1 MAKKYIFIILLLA
14 ITVYTRFLN
23 LNWDRGWGFHP
34 DENNLWG
41 ASRSVKWFSNID
53 PKFYAY
59 GGFPVYLY
67 SFFDS
72 KIQVRAVSAIL
83 QTGIIGL
90 LFLIGKKLRGPRTG
104 FLAAL
109 MGIFSAGLIQ
119 AAHFLT
125 VESLIGFFGLAILF
139 CLLNYENG
147 GGRKNIYSN
156 QSIYPF

>member
-41 ASRSVKWFSNID
+41 ASGNVKLFSSFD

-59 GGFPVYLY
+59 GGFPIYLY
-67 SFFDS
+67 SFLDS
-72 KIQVRAVSAIL
+72 KVQARAVSAFL
-83 QTGIIGL
+83 QTLIIGL
-90 LFLIGKKLRGPRTG
+90 LFLIGRKLMSRRVG

-109 MGIFSAGLIQ
+109 MGIFSAGLVQ

-125 VESLIGFFGLAILF
+125 VESLLGFFGLTILF
-139 CLLNYENG
+139 CLLNY
-147 GGRKNIYSN
+147 KD
-156 QSIYPF
+156 